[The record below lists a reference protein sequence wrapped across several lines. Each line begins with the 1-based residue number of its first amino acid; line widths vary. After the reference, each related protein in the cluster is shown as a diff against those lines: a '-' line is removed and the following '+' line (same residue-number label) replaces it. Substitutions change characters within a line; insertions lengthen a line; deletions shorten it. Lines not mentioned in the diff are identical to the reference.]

1 VTEPQPVP
9 PQPAGGSVVR
19 RISIPFLAGA
29 VAVAGFAPLHFWPL
43 PMLALAV
50 LFHAWTRSPTPRSAA
65 LSGFA
70 FGIGFFLT
78 GVSWVYISMHRYGD
92 MPAVLAAL
100 ATFLFAAYLSIFGAM
115 AGALVV
121 KVGGDR
127 AALRLAAAPAAYVL
141 LDWLRGTL
149 FTGCPWLNIGTS
161 QAPAAPLAGFAPY
174 WGAYGVSLIAAM
186 VASLLVIAAIR
197 ANPMRLRAAALVVIL
212 ALHGAGMAL
221 RQVEWTHVAGQ
232 PVRVALIQG
241 NIPQEI
247 KWRDDVRMRTILDYG
262 RMIEEAKAD
271 IVVVPET
278 ALPAY
283 LDELPPEFLRDLV
296 DHAKRAQ
303 KEILLGTVERVR
315 HPDGTQDYYNSL
327 VRITGTPLQSYRK
340 HHLVPFGEYIPEGFH
355 WVLAILHI
363 PLQDFSRGPDVQ
375 PPLRAD
381 GVSFGVAICYED
393 IFGSEIARFMPAASA
408 LVNVS
413 NMAWF
418 GDSLAPEQ
426 QLQESQMRALETGRW
441 MVRSTNTGVTAAI
454 GPDGHVES
462 RLPTFTR
469 GTLVATIEPRE
480 GATPYSRSGNLP
492 ALWAAIAILVLCAV
506 ARRRGPAAPAEPL

>member
-1 VTEPQPVP
+1 VTHPGAMP
-9 PQPAGGSVVR
+9 PFPAGGWLRVAAL
-19 RISIPFLAGA
+19 PALAGA
-29 VAVAGFAPLHFWPL
+29 VSVAGFAPVHAWPL
-43 PMLALAV
+43 PMLGLAV
-50 LFHAWTRSPTPRSAA
+50 LFHAWSRSARARSAA

-70 FGIGFFLT
+70 FGLGYFLT

-92 MPAVLAAL
+92 MPAVLAAI
-100 ATFLFAAYLSIFGAM
+100 ATVLFAAYLAIFGAL

-121 KVGGDR
+121 RIAPGRPV
-127 AALRLAAAPAAYVL
+127 LRLAAAPAAYTL

-149 FTGCPWLNIGTS
+149 FTGCPWLNVGAS
-161 QAPAAPLAGFAPY
+161 QAPDAPLAGFAPY
-174 WGAYGVSLIAAM
+174 WGAYGVMLVAAM
-186 VASLLVIAAIR
+186 V
-197 ANPMRLRAAALVVIL
+197 AALVVIAVSRATSMRARVVAVAAIL
-212 ALHGAGMAL
+212 GLHGAGLVL
-221 RQVEWTHVAGQ
+221 RQVEWTHVAGA

-241 NIPQEI
+241 NIPQDM
-247 KWRDDVRMRTILDYG
+247 KWREEVRMRTILDYG
-262 RMIEEAKAD
+262 RMIEEANAD

-283 LDELPPEFLRDLV
+283 LDELPPDFLTGLV
-296 DHAKRAQ
+296 DHARRAH
-303 KEILLGTVERVR
+303 KEILLGTVERER
-315 HPDGTQDYYNSL
+315 HADGTESYYNSL
-327 VRITGTPLQSYRK
+327 VRITGQPMQSYRK
-340 HHLVPFGEYIPEGFH
+340 HHLVPFGEYIPQGFH

-393 IFGSEIARFMPAASA
+393 IFGSEMTTFVPAARA
-408 LVNVS
+408 FVNVS

-426 QLQESQMRALETGRW
+426 QLQESQMRALENGRW
-441 MVRSTNTGVTAAI
+441 MVRATNTGVTAAI
-454 GPDGHVES
+454 DPGGHVTG

-480 GATPYSRSGNLP
+480 GVTPYARTGNLP
-492 ALWAAIAILVLCAV
+492 ALFSALAILVLCAGV
-506 ARRRGPAAPAEPL
+506 RRRPPPLAAA